1 MIIEY
6 DGKQPKIDPSAYI
19 APNAVISG
27 DVTIGP
33 NARILYGAVITAEG
47 APVKIGRGVVVMENA
62 VIRGAGG
69 RTRSFPCI
77 LEDYVLVGANA
88 YVCGATLHYRAFVG
102 SSATVFNGSIV
113 GRNAAVSIGAIVHI
127 QTHLPPET
135 LVPIQ
140 HIVIGNPCK
149 LFAPNQSNEIIDE
162 LMRRNFRD
170 YVFDLAEDEILA
182 ERYSHSLALHLKD
195 KVLSLS
201 DVLSPIENFELK
213 EEKPIIIN
221 KETELI
227 EPIQQI
233 KKASTRNHKVIT
245 RRKRTN

>member
-1 MIIEY
+1 MIIEHN
-6 DGKQPKIDPSAYI
+6 GKQPKIDPSAYI

-33 NARILYGAVITAEG
+33 EARILYSAIITAEG

-69 RTRSFPCI
+69 STRHFPCI
-77 LEDYVLVGANA
+77 LEDYVLIGANA
-88 YVCGATLHYRAFVG
+88 YVCGATLQYRAFVASG
-102 SSATVFNGSIV
+102 ATVFNGAII
-113 GRNAAVSIGAIVHI
+113 GHNAAVSLGAVVHI
-127 QTHLPPET
+127 QTYLPPDT

-149 LFAPNQSNEIIDE
+149 LFAPNQAHEIIDE
-162 LMRRNFRD
+162 LMRRNFRE

-182 ERYSHSLALHLKD
+182 ERYNHSLAAHLKD
-195 KVLSLS
+195 RILSLP
-201 DVLSPIENFELK
+201 DVLVPFESIKESSDLSQTIIEKELK
-213 EEKPIIIN
+213 LVQPVA
-221 KETELI
+221 
-227 EPIQQI
+227 
-233 KKASTRNHKVIT
+233 KKTPTRSHRAVP

>member
-6 DGKQPKIDPSAYI
+6 NGNKPKIDPSAYI

-33 NARILYGAVITAEG
+33 DSRILYGAVITSEG

-69 RTRSFPCI
+69 RTRAFPCI
-77 LEDYVLVGANA
+77 LEDSVLIGANA
-88 YVCGATLHYRAFVG
+88 YVCGATLHNRAFVASG
-102 SSATVFNGSIV
+102 ATVLNGAVI
-113 GRNAAVSIGAIVHI
+113 GHNAAVSLGAIVHI
-127 QTHLPPET
+127 QTYLPPET

-149 LFAPNQSNEIIDE
+149 LFAPNQAHEIIDE
-162 LMRRNFRD
+162 LMRRNFRE
-170 YVFDLAEDEILA
+170 YVFDLKDEEVLA
-182 ERYSHSLALHLKD
+182 NRYGNSLAAHLKD
-195 KVLSLS
+195 KVLSLQ
-201 DVLSPIENFELK
+201 DVLVTFEPIEPETNKTITDK
-213 EEKPIIIN
+213 EPLAQ
-221 KETELI
+221 TVA
-227 EPIQQI
+227 
-233 KKASTRNHKVIT
+233 KKASTRTPRAPRTVT

>member
-1 MIIEY
+1 MIIEHK
-6 DGKQPKIDPSAYI
+6 GKSPKIDPSAYI

-33 NARILYGAVITAEG
+33 DARILYGAVITSEG

-62 VIRGAGG
+62 VVRGAGG
-69 RTRSFPCI
+69 RNRSFPCI

-102 SSATVFNGSIV
+102 SAATVFNGSIV
-113 GRNAAVSIGAIVHI
+113 GHNAAVSLGAIVHI
-127 QTHLPPET
+127 QTYLPPET

-162 LMRRNFRD
+162 LMRRNFRE
-170 YVFDLAEDEILA
+170 YVFDLGDEEVLA
-182 ERYSHSLALHLKD
+182 ERYSNSLGAHLKD
-195 KVLSLS
+195 RALSLS
-201 DVLSPIENFELK
+201 DVLVPCATTPHEESKILTDKEAELT
-213 EEKPIIIN
+213 PN
-221 KETELI
+221 
-227 EPIQQI
+227 I
-233 KKASTRNHKVIT
+233 KKASTRNHRVVT
-245 RRKRTN
+245 RRKRVN